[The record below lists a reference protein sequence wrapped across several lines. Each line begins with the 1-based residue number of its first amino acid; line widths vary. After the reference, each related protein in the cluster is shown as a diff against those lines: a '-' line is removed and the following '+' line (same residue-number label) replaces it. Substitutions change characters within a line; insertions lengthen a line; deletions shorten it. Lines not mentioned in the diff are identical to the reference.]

1 MCISV
6 VIQAEEG
13 TDTRKSSP
21 ELPALGER
29 HIDAQ
34 KQIDHSVNRGWG
46 KEVFD
51 AAEQPVGDKAGKDA
65 GQPAVVLQAEGE
77 GDEQEGKEGEA
88 HQGKGPKMGVDPKA
102 HGLVAPEEL
111 LHDRH
116 HKGRSEKPDHDGRSC
131 RNRAA
136 VDGIGIESCG

>member
-51 AAEQPVGDKAGKDA
+51 AAEQPVGDKAGEDA
-65 GQPAVVLQAEGE
+65 GQLAVVFQTEGQ
-77 GDEQEGKEGEA
+77 GDEQEGEERKRPRARARKWESTQKRMA
-88 HQGKGPKMGVDPKA
+88 RSA
-102 HGLVAPEEL
+102 RRAP
-111 LHDRH
+111 
-116 HKGRSEKPDHDGRSC
+116 P
-131 RNRAA
+131 
-136 VDGIGIESCG
+136 